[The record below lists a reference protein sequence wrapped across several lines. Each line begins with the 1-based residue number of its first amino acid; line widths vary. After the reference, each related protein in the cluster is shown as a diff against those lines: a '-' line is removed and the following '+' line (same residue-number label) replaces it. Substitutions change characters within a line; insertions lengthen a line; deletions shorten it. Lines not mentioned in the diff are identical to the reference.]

1 MLIFFNTIALGADD
15 YEMVD
20 SGVRKK
26 PSKAHVV
33 HTKLTLIKTASQLE
47 KNSSI
52 YGTTS
57 TRRWKK
63 KIYPHINEKTVRGFK
78 RRYEAQI
85 KDEIGKKKSPKA
97 VVEFCQQIP
106 RTFMFTWK

>member
-1 MLIFFNTIALGADD
+1 M
-15 YEMVD
+15 E
-20 SGVRKK
+20 
-26 PSKAHVV
+26 
-33 HTKLTLIKTASQLE
+33 
-47 KNSSI
+47 
-52 YGTTS
+52 
-57 TRRWKK
+57 K

-78 RRYEAQI
+78 RRYKAQI